1 MTRNLVASFV
11 TYGQLAAGMAL
22 FGSATPVSK
31 IVTEAFP
38 VFLASGVRAATAS
51 VVLAAVM
58 AAQRVQITALNR
70 REWGLLALIA
80 AIGMVGFSVAML
92 YGMKLV
98 SGVAGSIVM
107 STTPAV
113 TAIASYLFL
122 KESLGWRKSLAV
134 ALAVLGVLILNLS
147 GGVDGGRTALLGI
160 ALVFAAVVAEACY
173 TLLGKRASKTLRA
186 TTVAGLSGVL
196 GAIMFAPPAIWQAF
210 AFDFSGPSWGEWIA
224 MLWWGVGTMGLG
236 SILWYRGVSKVS
248 GSVAAGFMGVMPVSA
263 LVLSYVLLGEPFEW
277 VQLIGF
283 AVVFAGVILIA
294 WTHARGSSDD
304 SGKENG

>member
-1 MTRNLVASFV
+1 MTRNLIA
-11 TYGQLAAGMAL
+11 YGQLAAGMAL

-31 IVTEAFP
+31 IVTQAFP
-38 VFLASGVRAATAS
+38 VFLASGMRAATAS
-51 VVLAAVM
+51 IVLAAVM
-58 AAQRVQITALNR
+58 AAQRTEITALNR

-134 ALAVLGVLILNLS
+134 ALAVLGVLILNLAGS
-147 GGVDGGRTALLGI
+147 GDGGRTALLGV
-160 ALVFAAVVAEACY
+160 ALVFAAVIAEACY
-173 TLLGKRASKTLRA
+173 TLLGKRANKTLRP
-186 TTVAGLSGVL
+186 TTVAGLSGML
-196 GAIMFAPPAIWQAF
+196 GALMFAPPAIWQGLS
-210 AFDFSGPSWGEWIA
+210 FDFAAPSLGEWAA

-236 SILWYRGVSKVS
+236 SILWYRGVAKVS

-277 VQLIGF
+277 MQLVGF
-283 AVVFAGVILIA
+283 AVVFAGVLLIA
-294 WTHARGSSDD
+294 WTHAQGAQS
-304 SGKENG
+304 KNGD